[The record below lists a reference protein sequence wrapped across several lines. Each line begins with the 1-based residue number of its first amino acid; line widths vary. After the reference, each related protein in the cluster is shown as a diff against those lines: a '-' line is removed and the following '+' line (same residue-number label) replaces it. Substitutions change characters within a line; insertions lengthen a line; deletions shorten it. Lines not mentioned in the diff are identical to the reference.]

1 MKSEIEKSLIELIAR
16 DYHWDSSFLKK
27 LRLLIGFFYDKAP
40 NHVINCSENINH
52 HIQLENYKSTLK
64 EIVLSL
70 LASNTDV
77 AKNLEQYKELLARN
91 DFDDSSFVSAPNF
104 YIDKIEV
111 NVDIKFIL
119 NELKKV
125 NKELKEIKTNYSE
138 VINWIYREAN
148 EQGYLIIE

>member
-1 MKSEIEKSLIELIAR
+1 
-16 DYHWDSSFLKK
+16 
-27 LRLLIGFFYDKAP
+27 
-40 NHVINCSENINH
+40 VINCSENINH